1 MQVVMDLHEVNV
13 VKIESDRMLESI
25 LDSLSKMEYIKSS
38 EIPNIDLYMDQVL
51 TFMNGHLEDVKRY
64 ESDKVMTKTM
74 INNYAKNHLLPA
86 PEKKKYTKEHIMVL
100 MFIYYFKNILSIG
113 DIQSILNPLT
123 DRYFANGQ
131 ALNLE
136 KIYEEVFSLEKGQ
149 IEQLKVSLTKDYE
162 RAGNTFTEE
171 NEEDKEFLQLFSFI
185 CMLSY
190 DIYIRKQII
199 EKIVDT
205 LPKQPEKKTEK

>member
-1 MQVVMDLHEVNV
+1 MKV
-13 VKIESDRMLESI
+13 ESDRVLESI
-25 LDSLSKMEYIKSS
+25 MESLSQMEYIKASA
-38 EIPNIDLYMDQVL
+38 IPNIDLYMDQVL
-51 TFMNGHLEDVKRY
+51 TFMNSHLENAKRY

-86 PEKKKYTKEHIMVL
+86 PEKKKYTKEHILVL

-123 DRYFANGQ
+123 ERYFAN
-131 ALNLE
+131 ARDLDLE

-149 IEQLKVSLTKDYE
+149 IGQLKESISGDYE
-162 RAGNTFTEE
+162 RAMETFTEE
-171 NEEDKEFLQLFSFI
+171 AEEDREFLQLFSFI

-190 DIYIRKQII
+190 DIYVRKQII

-205 LPKQPEKKTEK
+205 LPKHNESKEEKNK

>member
-1 MQVVMDLHEVNV
+1 MKVER
-13 VKIESDRMLESI
+13 DRVLESI
-25 LDSLSKMEYIKSS
+25 MESLSQMEYIKASA
-38 EIPNIDLYMDQVL
+38 IPNIDLYMDQVL
-51 TFMNGHLEDVKRY
+51 TFMNSHLENAKRY

-86 PEKKKYTKEHIMVL
+86 PEKKKYTKEHILVL

-123 DRYFANGQ
+123 ERYFAN
-131 ALNLE
+131 ARDLDLE

-149 IEQLKVSLTKDYE
+149 IGQLKESISGDYE
-162 RAGNTFTEE
+162 RAMATFTEE
-171 NEEDKEFLQLFSFI
+171 AEEDREFLQLFSFI

-190 DIYIRKQII
+190 DIYVRKQII

-205 LPKQPEKKTEK
+205 LPKHAEINEEKNK

>member
-1 MQVVMDLHEVNV
+1 MN
-13 VKIESDRMLESI
+13 IESDRMIESI
-25 LDSLSKMEYIKSS
+25 LESLSKMEYVKSS
-38 EIPNIDLYMDQVL
+38 KIPNIDLYMDQVL
-51 TFMNGHLEDVKRY
+51 TFMNGHLENVKRY

-123 DRYFANGQ
+123 DRYFATGKD
-131 ALNLE
+131 LNLE

-149 IEQLKVSLTKDYE
+149 IEQLKETLTKDYE

-171 NEEDKEFLQLFSFI
+171 SEEDKEFLQLFSFI

-205 LPKQPEKKTEK
+205 MPKQLEK

>member
-1 MQVVMDLHEVNV
+1 MKV
-13 VKIESDRMLESI
+13 ESDRVLESI
-25 LDSLSKMEYIKSS
+25 MESLSQMEYIKASA
-38 EIPNIDLYMDQVL
+38 IPNIDLYMDQVL
-51 TFMNGHLEDVKRY
+51 TFMNSHLENAKRY

-86 PEKKKYTKEHIMVL
+86 PEKKKYTKEHILVL

-123 DRYFANGQ
+123 ERYFAN
-131 ALNLE
+131 ARDLDLE

-149 IEQLKVSLTKDYE
+149 IGQLKESISGDYQ
-162 RAGNTFTEE
+162 RAMDTFTEE
-171 NEEDKEFLQLFSFI
+171 AEEDREFLQLFSFI

-190 DIYIRKQII
+190 DIYVRKQII

-205 LPKQPEKKTEK
+205 LPKHDESKEEKNKEKNK

>member
-1 MQVVMDLHEVNV
+1 MKV
-13 VKIESDRMLESI
+13 ESDRVLESI
-25 LDSLSKMEYIKSS
+25 MESLSQMEYIKAST
-38 EIPNIDLYMDQVL
+38 IPNIDLYMDQVL
-51 TFMNGHLEDVKRY
+51 TFMNSHLENAKRY

-86 PEKKKYTKEHIMVL
+86 PEKKKYTKEHILVL

-123 DRYFANGQ
+123 ERYFAN
-131 ALNLE
+131 ARDLDLE

-149 IEQLKVSLTKDYE
+149 IGQLKESISRDYE
-162 RAGNTFTEE
+162 RAMETFTEE
-171 NEEDKEFLQLFSFI
+171 AEEEREFLQLFSFI

-190 DIYIRKQII
+190 DIYVRKQII

-205 LPKQPEKKTEK
+205 LPKHTDSKEEKNK